1 MAIKNIIKK
10 VKNKVIDV
18 ASDAMSYPAR
28 SKAKKEIAKSNAIT
42 NDIKLVNQAKGT
54 QDGGDYRDPLF
65 RARANVAVFKVE
77 QEQKNKRIQIAKKVN
92 RNPSNYETDYA
103 KMRSSA
109 NR

>member
-1 MAIKNIIKK
+1 MAIKNIINKA
-10 VKNKVIDV
+10 KNKIIDV

-28 SKAKKEIAKSNAIT
+28 SKAAKSIAKSNAIT
-42 NDIKLVNQAKGT
+42 KDIKLVNQTKGT
-54 QDGGDYRDPLF
+54 EDGGDYRDPLF

-77 QEQKNKRIQIAKKVN
+77 QEQKNKRIQIAKKVKT
-92 RNPSNYETDYA
+92 NPSNYETDYA